1 MKTEQVK
8 KGVFY
13 LLVTSFLFSTQQAL
27 GKVLYYL
34 STFERTFYFSLV
46 AAIITS
52 LYRLFSSTGTTA
64 ITSLCIAPISR

>member
-34 STFERTFYFSLV
+34 STFERTFYFFSPLAYIDFLLSIGNNVLV
-46 AAIITS
+46 EVES
-52 LYRLFSSTGTTA
+52 QGV
-64 ITSLCIAPISR
+64 